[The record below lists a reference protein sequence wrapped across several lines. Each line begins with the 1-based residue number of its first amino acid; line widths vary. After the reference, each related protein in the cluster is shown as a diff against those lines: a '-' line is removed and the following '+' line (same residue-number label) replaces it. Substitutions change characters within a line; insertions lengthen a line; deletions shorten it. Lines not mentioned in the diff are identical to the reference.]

1 MKRKTRDNIL
11 HYVVATVVVS
21 VFLLIVSL
29 ICTGVYWLSDKI
41 GLPIYAIVLI
51 AGFIYL
57 VWKVS
62 QLFKMIDDNEE

>member
-11 HYVVATVVVS
+11 HYVLATIVVS

-29 ICTGVYWLSDKI
+29 ICSGVYWLSDKI
-41 GLPIYAIVLI
+41 GLPIYTIVFI

-57 VWKVS
+57 VWTVG
-62 QLFKMIDDNEE
+62 QLFKMLNDNKE

>member
-21 VFLLIVSL
+21 VFLLIASL
-29 ICTGVYWLSDKI
+29 LCMGVYWLSDKI
-41 GLPIYAIVLI
+41 GLPVYTIVLI

-57 VWKVS
+57 VWTVG
-62 QLFKMIDDNEE
+62 QLFKMMDDKEE